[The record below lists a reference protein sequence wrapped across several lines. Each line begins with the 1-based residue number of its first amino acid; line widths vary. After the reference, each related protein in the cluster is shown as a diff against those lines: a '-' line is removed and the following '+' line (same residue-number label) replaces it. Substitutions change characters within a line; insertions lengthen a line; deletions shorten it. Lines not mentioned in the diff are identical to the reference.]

1 MEKMEIFG
9 QDLLQNAINGDQ
21 GAQDRI
27 IRDLDPLILSISS
40 NYHLTGGDHEDLC
53 QEARVAVTK
62 ALRSYDPAKN
72 DNFVAYAAI
81 CIKNAMQSAVKSD
94 QRQKA
99 QVLNTAVEYNDELGL
114 AGDSAEKVVLRR
126 EQLLDV
132 NTKIRRKLSSLEKE
146 VLMLFADGYSYKEIA
161 ARMDINTK
169 AVDNAL
175 ARVRTKLQ

>member
-1 MEKMEIFG
+1 MGNFD
-9 QDLLQNAINGDQ
+9 QLLLQNAINGDQ
-21 GAQDRI
+21 GAQDQI
-27 IRDLDPLILSISS
+27 IRQLEPMILSISS

-62 ALRSYDPAKN
+62 ALRSYDAQKN
-72 DNFVAYAAI
+72 DSFAAYAAI

-99 QVLNTAVEYNDELGL
+99 QVLNTAVEYNDQLGL

-126 EQLLDV
+126 EQMLDV
-132 NTKIRRKLSSLEKE
+132 NTKIRQKLSPLEKQA
-146 VLMLFADGYSYKEIA
+146 LMLFADGYSYKEIA
-161 ARMDINTK
+161 ARMNINTK

-175 ARVRTKLQ
+175 ARVRAKLQ